1 MTTRVLVDNCI
12 FSDANMLQ
20 GAKLTTYKDR
30 EQTEVSSFIVGYIR
44 KPPLPEK
51 QARRQN
57 EIDWFPTIAQL
68 SEYEHI
74 KLFTYDELNFESW
87 FRSED
92 SKIGNVFSESS
103 VTFVEPAIS
112 RSHFRQGDMLEQIR
126 SENKVD
132 FFESLLKWTPD
143 LFQSTEFES
152 YLPKLT
158 LDSIKN
164 IDRFKKIAE
173 ALTAE
178 QLQDAFHLWT
188 AEVNDIPY
196 FLTIDF
202 KFINAIRNKAKSK
215 KKPFDMVCEPITPQ
229 ELSKKLGIK
238 TPYAYKYSHDEFIG
252 YGGGTFKIEDYG
264 KPRSKENGLHRLF
277 KWVRQ
282 RVFTT
287 KL

>member
-87 FRSED
+87 FRSVD

-112 RSHFRQGDMLEQIR
+112 RSHFRQGDLLEQIR

-164 IDRFKKIAE
+164 IDRFKK
-173 ALTAE
+173 
-178 QLQDAFHLWT
+178 
-188 AEVNDIPY
+188 
-196 FLTIDF
+196 
-202 KFINAIRNKAKSK
+202 
-215 KKPFDMVCEPITPQ
+215 
-229 ELSKKLGIK
+229 
-238 TPYAYKYSHDEFIG
+238 
-252 YGGGTFKIEDYG
+252 
-264 KPRSKENGLHRLF
+264 
-277 KWVRQ
+277 
-282 RVFTT
+282 
-287 KL
+287 